1 MNEYRCPHGRIHING
16 GDLLSYHERL
26 DEWGNKP
33 GYRLFID
40 GTVQCSD
47 CTAVDADKLAA
58 GIQLRNELHEADRS
72 FRRLTTMTYHHGD
85 RVILPC
91 GRTGTV
97 SRAGRRSV
105 YVDADTG
112 ADWSGPPRELR
123 PAIPSEVGQPR
134 VEQLRLF

>member
-33 GYRLFID
+33 GHRLFID

-47 CTAVDADKLAA
+47 CTAIDTDKLAA

-72 FRRLTTMTYHHGD
+72 FRRTRNHDISMPLQ
-85 RVILPC
+85 P
-91 GRTGTV
+91 
-97 SRAGRRSV
+97 SRISRHE
-105 YVDADTG
+105 
-112 ADWSGPPRELR
+112 PPR
-123 PAIPSEVGQPR
+123 V
-134 VEQLRLF
+134 